1 MVKVRSMRRTQ
12 RILLVSTAIATLG
25 VGSSQASIFRRHK
38 DAQPAAK
45 ASNSAAAV
53 AGTSLTAIDADASHV
68 TLHTSGTPAYTS
80 YSPAPDVF
88 VVDLTATSK
97 GDALAIPATLPSG
110 IASLTAD
117 EAVEMGTRLTRVT
130 FRFSQPATPQA
141 AAVDN
146 SLVITLPGAAVA
158 AAPVSAPPADI
169 TPVAATQPEK
179 VAETPKTDVPHV
191 EAVIEATPSPVITE
205 PVASAVALPAVTVR
219 AHRLN
224 RVETSGTG
232 DAVEVKI
239 VGDGAL
245 RYNAFTLE
253 NPSRLVIDVTGVK
266 NGIARPA
273 FNVSDALVKRV
284 RVAQFK
290 PDVTRVVLDLA
301 SKSKYQIAQEGD
313 HLRVTFGNAAPMQT
327 AAVAPAAASVDVV
340 DAKPAPAK
348 SVADVPARV
357 ATATTEEQSS
367 WKMPAPPKSSKSSKR
382 APAKAVITATATQAP
397 PTTTR
402 RTTTA
407 TPAPAP
413 TTTISREN
421 VFSDPTAANTSIA
434 PDATGGPRILG
445 GGTQSPGGRL
455 ISGTQKVYT
464 GEPISLNLKE
474 ADIRDVLRTFADLT
488 GLNMAIDPDV
498 NGQVTVNFTDVP
510 WDQAL
515 DIILH
520 QNSLGYTLDGN
531 VMRVGRVNRLA
542 QEATAAR
549 QLEEENRLNVPLV
562 TVIFKLS
569 YARASEVQALLQQIA
584 TTRARII
591 VDARTNQLIVSE
603 IPTTLQTM
611 RNLIDTIDIPTRQ
624 VMIEA
629 RIVEASKVFQQ
640 QYGFQW
646 GFSGAFD
653 PAMGNGTGLI
663 FPNRVGFVGGPF
675 DFGPGNPVLQLHLSD
690 VLGTFNLDFA
700 LNAFEFE
707 GLVKVISAPKVTTQ
721 DNVAA
726 QIQSG
731 FQIPFQTR
739 VNFTTSIQY
748 VDATLSLQV
757 TPQITEAGTVI
768 MDIAVQKNEPSTGLA
783 IEGAAGTPISTRSA
797 KTKLMV
803 RDGGTAVI
811 GGIYQVKDNNS
822 VTRLPFVSQI
832 PILGNLFKT
841 HNISTSH
848 DELLIFI
855 TPRIIRGA

>member
-1 MVKVRSMRRTQ
+1 MRRTQ

-25 VGSSQASIFRRHK
+25 LGSSQASIFRRHK

-45 ASNSAAAV
+45 TAKPAAAV
-53 AGTSLTAIDADASHV
+53 AGTSLTKIDADASHV

-88 VVDLTATSK
+88 VVDLTATSR
-97 GDALAIPATLPSG
+97 GDALAVPAVLPAG
-110 IASLTAD
+110 IASVTAD

-130 FRFSQPATPQA
+130 FRFSQPTTPQA
-141 AAVDN
+141 AAIDN
-146 SLVITLPGAAVA
+146 SLVITIPDGSVS
-158 AAPVSAPPADI
+158 AAPVSAPPPQV
-169 TPVAATQPEK
+169 TPLPQAQPEK
-179 VAETPKTDVPHV
+179 VAETAKTDVPHV
-191 EAVIEATPSPVITE
+191 EPVVDATPSPVVAE
-205 PVASAVALPAVTVR
+205 PVASAVALPPVTAK

-232 DAVEVKI
+232 DAIEVKI
-239 VGDGAL
+239 SGDGAMK
-245 RYNAFTLE
+245 YNAFTLE
-253 NPSRLVIDVTGVK
+253 NPSRLVIDVAGVK
-266 NGIARPA
+266 NGMTRPA
-273 FNVSDALVKRV
+273 FNVSGALVKRV

-301 SKSKYQIAQEGD
+301 SKSKYQIADEGD
-313 HLRVTFGNAAPMQT
+313 HLRVTFGNAAPMQ
-327 AAVAPAAASVDVV
+327 AMVPPAAASVDVV

-357 ATATTEEQSS
+357 AASEETST
-367 WKMPAPPKSSKSSKR
+367 WKMPPPSKSSKSSKR
-382 APAKAVITATATQAP
+382 GTAKAVITATATQAP

-413 TTTISREN
+413 PTTISREN

-434 PDATGGPRILG
+434 PDAAGGPRILG
-445 GGTQSPGGRL
+445 GGTQTPGGRL

-498 NGQVTVNFTDVP
+498 NGQVTVNFNDVP

-549 QLEEENRLNVPLV
+549 QLEEENRLNVPMV

-569 YARASEVQALLQQIA
+569 YARATEVRALLQEIA

-653 PAMGNGTGLI
+653 PALGNGTGLI

-739 VNFTTSIQY
+739 INFTTIIQY